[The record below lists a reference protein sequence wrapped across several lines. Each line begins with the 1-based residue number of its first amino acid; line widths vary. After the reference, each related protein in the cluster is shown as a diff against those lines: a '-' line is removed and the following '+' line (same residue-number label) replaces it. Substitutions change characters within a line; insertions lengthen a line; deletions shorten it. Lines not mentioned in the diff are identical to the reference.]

1 MNAVSLVCRAGW
13 LAVIFFSVTEKIFAL
28 RYIIHTFKVK
38 MVGALLQSYYC
49 DLQKQIGY
57 FPILLKQK
65 H

>member
-1 MNAVSLVCRAGW
+1 MINSLF
-13 LAVIFFSVTEKIFAL
+13 FFSVTEKIFAL
-28 RYIIHTFKVK
+28 RDIIHTFKVK

-57 FPILLKQK
+57 FPILFKQK